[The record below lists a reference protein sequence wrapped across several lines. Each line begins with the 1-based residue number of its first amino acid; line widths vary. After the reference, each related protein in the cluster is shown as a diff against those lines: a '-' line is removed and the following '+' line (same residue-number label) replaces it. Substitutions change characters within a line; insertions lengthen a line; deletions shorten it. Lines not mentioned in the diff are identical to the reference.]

1 MLGCRCGLRI
11 QIWGMIEEKD
21 TQRATVHIGFDGR
34 VHKVFRGPEAEERFA
49 NEVKVLRYLEQ
60 RGCDFVPRL
69 LDADPEKLKIVTS
82 NCGSRVEQ
90 MGESR
95 MKALFGELEAF
106 GVRHDDPFL
115 RNVTYRATDGRF
127 CVIDFEFATFLD
139 PAMAEGGAG
148 DDSAPE
154 GEPLAWSCR
163 TDVGKVRANNED
175 SFLALALDS
184 EGVKYLGD
192 QGVASLADNDLI
204 FAVSDGMGGAR
215 AGEFASKIA
224 VEKITRMPP
233 GQFRRGVAEQKG
245 ADIKILTEL
254 FIAIHAELNM
264 LGQNY
269 AECQGMGTTL
279 SLAWFTPGRMAIAHI
294 GDSRIYRSTE
304 GGDFIQLTEDHTF
317 VGWLRRSG
325 QINEGEARN
334 HPRRNV
340 LNRVLGAGH
349 QHAEPQ
355 ITAVEIA
362 PGDRILL
369 CTDGVTDALWD
380 RTLAQQLRD
389 RDRDCEE
396 KGFARVIVDR
406 SVTASGRD
414 NTTAIVVEVCPD
426 NLGKE

>member
-1 MLGCRCGLRI
+1 
-11 QIWGMIEEKD
+11 MIEEKD

-204 FAVSDGMGGAR
+204 LAVSDGMAARGGESSPAR
-215 AGEFASKIA
+215 SRSKRSRGCCRANFAA
-224 VEKITRMPP
+224 AWRT
-233 GQFRRGVAEQKG
+233 KG

-304 GGDFIQLTEDHTF
+304 GGDHSQPRTTRLL
-317 VGWLRRSG
+317 WLAAALRNQR
-325 QINEGEARN
+325 GEARN

-389 RDRDCEE
+389 RDRDREE

-406 SVTASGRD
+406 SVASTATIRPRSWWRSAPTIWAKNKGSPPE
-414 NTTAIVVEVCPD
+414 N
-426 NLGKE
+426 G